1 MRPND
6 PSMTLDCDQCLGRTT
21 TGGRQPASLLPS
33 LSSSEQAEVQR
44 AALMDG
50 MNKAIASIP
59 GYIELCTLFVIFT
72 PNCAHA
78 DRCDERGVRSK
89 LSLASWRRR
98 GWCRTEFLGARPAI
112 TRMAPWTTPHDAS

>member
-1 MRPND
+1 M
-6 PSMTLDCDQCLGRTT
+6 
-21 TGGRQPASLLPS
+21 
-33 LSSSEQAEVQR
+33 QR

-59 GYIELCTLFVIFT
+59 AYIELCTLFVIFT

-112 TRMAPWTTPHDAS
+112 TLGWRHGRRPMTPADVRRRQATPD